1 MGKPLPAFSFA
12 ALLGCLVVLAT
23 LAWLPAQAMTR
34 TSLGGH
40 AEHLIAYLATTI
52 VMGLALKKGPSPAV
66 QCLLLIAYA
75 AILEAGQI
83 YAPGRHA
90 SFGDLAFSS
99 TGVLLGGLLLWM
111 WRSRD
116 RAAATR

>member
-1 MGKPLPAFSFA
+1 MGKPPRLLLFA
-12 ALLGCLVVLAT
+12 AFVACLVLLAT

-66 QCLLLIAYA
+66 QCVLLIAYA
-75 AILEAGQI
+75 TILEAGQI
-83 YAPGRHA
+83 YAPGR
-90 SFGDLAFSS
+90 
-99 TGVLLGGLLLWM
+99 
-111 WRSRD
+111 
-116 RAAATR
+116 

>member
-1 MGKPLPAFSFA
+1 MGKPLPVLLFA
-12 ALLGCLVVLAT
+12 IFVGCLVVLAT

-40 AEHLIAYLATTI
+40 AEHLIAYLATTV

-66 QCLLLIAYA
+66 QCFLLIAYA

-90 SFGDLAFSS
+90 SFEDLAFSS
-99 TGVLLGGLLLWM
+99 TGVLLGSLLLWM
-111 WRSRD
+111 RRTRD
-116 RAAATR
+116 RSAATR